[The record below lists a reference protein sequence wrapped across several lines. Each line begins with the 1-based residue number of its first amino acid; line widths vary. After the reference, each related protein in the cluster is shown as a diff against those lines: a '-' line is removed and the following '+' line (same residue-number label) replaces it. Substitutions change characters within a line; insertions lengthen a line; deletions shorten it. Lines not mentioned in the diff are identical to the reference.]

1 MTQAGKTV
9 LVTGASS
16 GIGLATAVGLA
27 KQGAQ
32 VLLVGR
38 TPARCAEAL
47 AAVRAAGDGRA
58 HVLEADFSSLAGISA
73 LADQARSR
81 VDRLDILVNNAGTL
95 ARRRTLT
102 TDGYETMFAVNH
114 LGYFLLTGLLLPVLR
129 VAERARIVTVASEAH
144 RSAPLDLD
152 DLQSERDYGTMRVY
166 SRSKTANI
174 LWTQELARRLDGS
187 GITANSLHPGVIRT
201 RLARD
206 MGVGLGLAMGLAGSL
221 HATARK
227 RGRDVDPSGHLP
239 RRRRGV
245 GALLRQLSPAV
256 ARRTRER
263 PSDCTTALGH
273 QRGAGWACLPVTS
286 RLGMPTRDEPVGH
299 AYP

>member
-1 MTQAGKTV
+1 MTHAGKTV

-32 VLLVGR
+32 LLLVGR
-38 TPARCAEAL
+38 TPARCAEAM

-58 HVLEADFSSLAGISA
+58 DVLEADFSSLAGIRA
-73 LADQARSR
+73 LADQVRSR
-81 VDRLDILVNNAGTL
+81 VGRLDVLVNNAGTL

-102 TDGYETMFAVNH
+102 ADGYETMFAVNH
-114 LGYFLLTGLLLPVLR
+114 LAYFLLTGLLLPVLR
-129 VAERARIVTVASEAH
+129 AAERARIVTVASEAH
-144 RSAPLDLD
+144 RSGPLDLD

-206 MGVGLGLAMGLAGSL
+206 MGVGLGLAMGLAGLFMRPPEKGAETSIHL
-221 HATARK
+221 ATSPDVAGVSGRYFDNC
-227 RGRDVDPSGHLP
+227 RGR
-239 RRRRGV
+239 
-245 GALLRQLSPAV
+245 SPAAHARDPAI
-256 ARRTRER
+256 ARRLWDISEG
-263 PSDCTTALGH
+263 L
-273 QRGAGWACLPVTS
+273 
-286 RLGMPTRDEPVGH
+286 VGH

>member
-1 MTQAGKTV
+1 MTHAGKTV

-27 KQGAQ
+27 KQGDQ
-32 VLLVGR
+32 LLLVGR
-38 TPARCAEAL
+38 TPARCAEAM
-47 AAVRAAGDGRA
+47 AAVRAAGDRRA
-58 HVLEADFSSLAGISA
+58 DVLEADFSSLAGIRA
-73 LADQARSR
+73 LADQVRSR
-81 VDRLDILVNNAGTL
+81 VGRLDVLVNNAGTL

-102 TDGYETMFAVNH
+102 ADGYETMFAVNH
-114 LGYFLLTGLLLPVLR
+114 LAYFLLTGLLLPVLR
-129 VAERARIVTVASEAH
+129 AAERARIVTVASEAH
-144 RSAPLDLD
+144 RSGPLDLD

-206 MGVGLGLAMGLAGSL
+206 MGVGLGLAMGLAGLFMRPPEKGAETSIHL
-221 HATARK
+221 ATSPDVAGVS
-227 RGRDVDPSGHLP
+227 GRYFDNC
-239 RRRRGV
+239 RER
-245 GALLRQLSPAV
+245 SPAAHASDPAI
-256 ARRTRER
+256 ARRLWDISEKL
-263 PSDCTTALGH
+263 A
-273 QRGAGWACLPVTS
+273 
-286 RLGMPTRDEPVGH
+286 GH